1 MKISVPLRNHN
12 VRILSAII
20 ACLLLSVTV
29 PSYASLCA
37 LAPLREYASDVQV
50 PQSSGLHYLDS
61 IFVEKQFT
69 RKKYKIRLYPN
80 ANQEVLFFSASGDE
94 GKIYQLFLFDMDGGL
109 VKQAHIKNKQ
119 TTVINNLDNGVYL
132 FQVFSDD
139 EPISNGKVTVR

>member
-1 MKISVPLRNHN
+1 MKIFVPLRKLT
-12 VRILSAII
+12 VRIVPVII
-20 ACLLLSVTV
+20 ASLLLTV
-29 PSYASLCA
+29 ALPSYATHSHGH
-37 LAPLREYASDVQV
+37 
-50 PQSSGLHYLDS
+50 QSSALRYSDS

-80 ANQEVLFFSASGDE
+80 ANQQVLFFSASGEE

-109 VKQAHIKNKQ
+109 VKQANIKNKQ

-139 EPISNGKVTVR
+139 EPIANGKVTVR